1 MLSRFKGYKFK
12 DYKKAL
18 VRWLKTPFYRGDAC
32 ECPVCGAGLRHY
44 YPIYKSFPRKLRETG
59 FIYGLERFETMN
71 FAEYSCPSC
80 DASDRERLYALYLR
94 GRLAAATAGERRRFI
109 DFAPSLALSRLLRT
123 APGLDYR
130 TADYFRPNVD
140 DQVDISN
147 MPLYADNSVDLF
159 MCSHILEHVPDDQ
172 AAIVPLI
179 QQHGMSPDRPL
190 SSLLTAEEMTALNAA
205 AAAAGM
211 PAGQID
217 VLRPWFAGLAL
228 SMAPLIKAGYD
239 PQSGV
244 ELVLK
249 ARAEA
254 AGKPIQG
261 LETIDKQIGIL
272 AGMPEAD
279 QLSFLRSLLESWEDA
294 TVELDRMVGA
304 WASGDVASLEEIAID
319 EMLSETPELYEA
331 LLVRRNTDW
340 ANQIETMLEGSG
352 TVFIAVGAAHLAGD
366 DSVQEILGDR
376 GVTVS
381 RE

>member
-1 MLSRFKGYKFK
+1 MTVS
-12 DYKKAL
+12 AC
-18 VRWLKTPFYRGDAC
+18 LKTRSARLARTALGAVLGLGLAGAIAFQPAQAFAQSVEAAPAPTAAARVVPQA
-32 ECPVCGAGLRHY
+32 EGAGPALWVIR
-44 YPIYKSFPRKLRETG
+44 
-59 FIYGLERFETMN
+59 
-71 FAEYSCPSC
+71 
-80 DASDRERLYALYLR
+80 DADSTLYLFGTVHVLR
-94 GRLAAATAGERRRFI
+94 PTTAWGSPRVDAAF
-109 DFAPSLALSRLLRT
+109 DS
-123 APGLDYR
+123 
-130 TADYFRPNVD
+130 ADQIWFE
-140 DQVDISN
+140 ISN
-147 MPLYADNSVDLF
+147 
-159 MCSHILEHVPDDQ
+159 PDDQ

-179 QQHGMSPDRPL
+179 QQYGLSPDRPL
-190 SSLLTAEEMTALNAA
+190 SSLLTVEEMAALNALA
-205 AAAAGM
+205 ASAGM

-217 VLRPWFAGLAL
+217 VFRPWFAGLAL
-228 SMAPLIKAGYD
+228 SLAPLIKAGYD

-244 ELVLK
+244 ELILK

-279 QLSFLRSLLESWEDA
+279 QLAFLRSLLESWEEA

-304 WASGDVASLEEIAID
+304 WASGDVAGLKAIAID
-319 EMLSETPELYEA
+319 EMQSETPALYQA

-340 ANQIETMLEGSG
+340 ADQIQTMLEGSG

-376 GVTVS
+376 GLTVT

>member
-1 MLSRFKGYKFK
+1 MTPTIR
-12 DYKKAL
+12 
-18 VRWLKTPFYRGDAC
+18 LKTRAAALCRTALGAVLGLGLAGAVAFQPAQAFAQAV
-32 ECPVCGAGLRHY
+32 EAAPAPVVAEARVVPQAEGAGPALWVVRDADSTIYLFGTVHVLR
-44 YPIYKSFPRKLRETG
+44 PTTAWGSARVDAAFDSADQIW
-59 FIYGLERFETMN
+59 FE
-71 FAEYSCPSC
+71 
-80 DASDRERLYALYLR
+80 
-94 GRLAAATAGERRRFI
+94 
-109 DFAPSLALSRLLRT
+109 
-123 APGLDYR
+123 
-130 TADYFRPNVD
+130 
-140 DQVDISN
+140 ISN
-147 MPLYADNSVDLF
+147 
-159 MCSHILEHVPDDQ
+159 PDDQ
-172 AAIVPLI
+172 AAILPLI
-179 QQHGMSPDRPL
+179 QQHGVSPDRPL

-254 AGKPIQG
+254 SGQPIQG

-279 QLSFLRSLLESWEDA
+279 QLAFLRSLLESYEDA
-294 TVELDRMVGA
+294 TVELDRMVDA

-319 EMLSETPELYEA
+319 EMRTETPELYEA
-331 LLVRRNTDW
+331 LLVRRNADW
-340 ANQIETMLEGSG
+340 ANQIQTMLEGSG
-352 TVFIAVGAAHLAGD
+352 TIFIAVGAAHLAGD
-366 DSVQEILGDR
+366 NSVQEILEDR
-376 GVTVS
+376 GLTVT

>member
-1 MLSRFKGYKFK
+1 MTTTFR
-12 DYKKAL
+12 
-18 VRWLKTPFYRGDAC
+18 LKTRTAALCRTALGVALGLGLAGAVAFHPAQAFAQAVEAAPPPAVAEPRVVPQAD
-32 ECPVCGAGLRHY
+32 GAGPALWVVSDADSTIYLFGTVHVLR
-44 YPIYKSFPRKLRETG
+44 PTTAWGSARVDAAFDSADQIW
-59 FIYGLERFETMN
+59 FE
-71 FAEYSCPSC
+71 
-80 DASDRERLYALYLR
+80 
-94 GRLAAATAGERRRFI
+94 
-109 DFAPSLALSRLLRT
+109 
-123 APGLDYR
+123 
-130 TADYFRPNVD
+130 
-140 DQVDISN
+140 ISN
-147 MPLYADNSVDLF
+147 
-159 MCSHILEHVPDDQ
+159 PDDQ

-179 QQHGMSPDRPL
+179 QQHGLSPDRPL
-190 SSLLTAEEMTALNAA
+190 SGLLTAEEMTALNAA

-217 VLRPWFAGLAL
+217 VFRPWFAGLAL
-228 SMAPLIKAGYD
+228 AMAPLIKAGYD

-279 QLSFLRSLLESWEDA
+279 QLAFLRSLLESYEDA
-294 TVELDRMVGA
+294 TIELDRMVGA
-304 WASGDVASLEEIAID
+304 WASGDVASLEAIAID
-319 EMLSETPELYEA
+319 EMQSETPGLYEA

-366 DSVQEILGDR
+366 DSVQEILEDR